1 MKKLPTIEFLTTLAQ
16 EMGEKILPFFGK
28 SINVP
33 GKDIHL
39 KADRLSE
46 EIFIKKIKQ
55 DFPNY
60 VIFSEEMAGNL
71 PKGDYIWIVDP
82 LDGTVNFSQ
91 GIPFWSISIALMK
104 KNEIILGIVY
114 NPSSKEIF
122 TTEKGSGAFLNGRK
136 ISVSRKED
144 LSQAVV
150 AADSGYDAVLAQ
162 ENLQQL
168 VYLNKDIRGPRILA
182 STAMTLSYVACGK
195 LDAFFQNNASLFDP
209 PVGVLLIREAG
220 GIVTRLNG
228 KSWNTF
234 DKNMLAGSP
243 AIHCQILQK
252 FKK

>member
-1 MKKLPTIEFLTTLAQ
+1 
-16 EMGEKILPFFGK
+16 
-28 SINVP
+28 
-33 GKDIHL
+33 
-39 KADRLSE
+39 
-46 EIFIKKIKQ
+46 
-55 DFPNY
+55 
-60 VIFSEEMAGNL
+60 
-71 PKGDYIWIVDP
+71 
-82 LDGTVNFSQ
+82 
-91 GIPFWSISIALMK
+91 MK

-234 DKNMLAGSP
+234 DNNMLAGSP